1 MRIIALF
8 LALFLAVSLEAA
20 RTFVRASNQF
30 LEVNAPTATAY
41 PISISGWFKTN
52 DLTVNQ
58 VVAGNGTTVTGIG
71 VYLFFRGATAGDPVS
86 ATDYDGSTSAQA
98 NSGGSVTSGT
108 WTHGGAVFSGAS
120 SRAVFLNGTKTTNT
134 TTTSTNLA
142 ATDRTYIGAF
152 ISGTS
157 QFSGDLAEVAIWNV
171 ALTDDEM
178 ISLAAGCS
186 PLLIRPASLQFYA
199 PLWPTIFDYRKGV
212 TVTNVNTTTAAADH
226 PRIYRSP

>member
-1 MRIIALF
+1 MKTLF
-8 LALFLAVSLEAA
+8 LILAIAAAVPVDAA

-41 PISISGWFKTN
+41 PITISGWFKTN

-58 VVAGNGTTVTGIG
+58 VIAGNGTTVTGVG
-71 VYLFFRGATAGDPVS
+71 VYLFVRGATAGDPLS

-98 NSGGSVTSGT
+98 NSGGSVSSGT
-108 WTHGGAVFSGAS
+108 WSHGGAVFSGAS
-120 SRAVFLNGTKTTNT
+120 SRAVYLNGTKTTNT

-142 ATDRTYIGAF
+142 ATDRTYTGAF
-152 ISGTS
+152 VSGTS
-157 QFSGDLAEVAIWNV
+157 QFSGDLAEIAIWNV

-178 ISLAAGCS
+178 TSLAAGCS
-186 PLLIRPASLQFYA
+186 PLRIRPASLQYYA

-212 TVTNVNTTTAAADH
+212 SITNVNTTTAVADH
-226 PRIYRSP
+226 PRIFQ